1 MTKRGRHTKQP
12 LQVVIDHI
20 FDKVLFQYQREW
32 ILDQSRFKICNKSRQ
47 IGMSTSIAL
56 EGLLDVLKGDNV
68 YFISTSERQSI
79 HLFDKFLH
87 WADYLSEAGIVV
99 PFTNRTKTDCKIG
112 NVDIKSLTS
121 KASTSQGFSGNI
133 YLDEYALQEKDRE
146 IYNAL
151 LPTITHGYK
160 VRIISRPFGMKNMF
174 YNIFND
180 HKTYK
185 NYSRHQFD
193 VHRAIK
199 DGNKINLNIFRDN
212 MDIEGF
218 KEQFECA
225 FLDETTAY
233 FTHALIRRCI
243 DDFNRV
249 EGDSWIGVDIGRT
262 NDLTAIVTVT
272 KSNQGIFYVTDVTT
286 LKNKS
291 FQEQRSVIT
300 EIIERTNP
308 IKVVIDKGGLGM
320 QLSEELEREFSVCKG
335 IQFTPTYKLQLC
347 TNMKKHMEDQ
357 TIFIPDDTELIT
369 DIYGIKKIVNSN
381 NTVSFTAD
389 RNSRGHSDRFWAL
402 AMALNSATTQ
412 IREPKIRWIN

>member
-1 MTKRGRHTKQP
+1 MSKRGRPPKQP
-12 LQVVIDHI
+12 LQVVLDHI
-20 FDKVLFQYQREW
+20 FNNVLFSYQREW

-47 IGMSTSIAL
+47 IGMSTAIAL

-87 WADYLSEAGIVV
+87 WADYLTKAGITV

-133 YLDEYALQEKDRE
+133 YLDEFALQERDNE

-151 LPTITHGYK
+151 IPTISHGYK
-160 VRIISRPFGMKNMF
+160 ARIISRPFGMKNKF
-174 YNIFND
+174 YQIFND

-185 NYSRHQFD
+185 DYSRHTFD
-193 VHRAIK
+193 VHRAIA
-199 DGNKINLNIFRDN
+199 DGNNINLKIFRDN

-233 FTHALIRRCI
+233 FTHALIRKCI
-243 DDFNRV
+243 DDYGKI

-272 KSNQGIFYVTDVTT
+272 KSSQGIFYVTDVTT
-286 LKNKS
+286 LKNKA
-291 FQEQRSVIT
+291 FQEQRSAIS
-300 EIIERTNP
+300 EIIERVNP
-308 IKVVIDKGGLGM
+308 IRVVIDKGGLGM
-320 QLSEELEREFSVCKG
+320 QLSEELERDYSTCKG
-335 IQFTPTYKLQLC
+335 IQFTPTYKLDMC
-347 TNMKKHMEDQ
+347 TNMKKHMEEQ

-381 NTVSFTAD
+381 NTVSFTAE

-402 AMALNSATTQ
+402 AMALHSATQ
-412 IREPKIRWIN
+412 LKKEPKIRWIN